1 MPRARRI
8 SDFHPELGLPEVRKL
23 WQTEGL
29 FSDHYLKARIRSNPW
44 WPTDEETK
52 PLWEFCRALYD
63 KRYVTCAKNNEAF
76 TRQELIDKILERLGF
91 AWTDNLGLPETRQD
105 LEPDY
110 ILFANKAEKEAVI
123 EKDAAQRYRAA
134 ISLLEAKK
142 VNHPLSQISKR
153 QQRYPHQQIRDYLNE
168 AQVLNWVILT
178 NGNEW
183 RLYCRD
189 AKPSHF
195 FALNFEVSLKSLD
208 DFKFFVA
215 LFSPAAFARDA
226 QGRCRLDQ
234 IRESALAAQT
244 ELEED
249 LRHRIFTIVEI
260 LANGFAERPENHI
273 GNTDEDR
280 RKLYEN
286 CLIFLYRLLFI
297 LFAEGRQLL
306 PVEPRSRKYYKE
318 LSLARLLRPLKNF
331 SEFDGHSRTR
341 LYEDIRELCHFINGT
356 DEKKNTEYKVPR
368 YNGGLF
374 DPARYRDLEDW
385 RVCDAVLGEVLRG
398 LMFNPPP
405 DPL

>member
-23 WQTEGL
+23 WQTESL
-29 FSDHYLKARIRSNPW
+29 FSDHYLKKRIRENSW
-44 WPTDEETK
+44 WPTDGEAQSI
-52 PLWEFCRALYD
+52 WEFCKALYE

-168 AQVLNWVILT
+168 AQVLTWGILT

-189 AKPSHF
+189 TKPSHF
-195 FALNFEVSLKSLD
+195 FAINFELAIQSID
-208 DFKFFVA
+208 NFKFFVA
-215 LFSPAAFARDA
+215 LFSPAAFVRDA
-226 QGRCRLDQ
+226 QNKCRLDFL
-234 IRESALAAQT
+234 REGALAAQS

-249 LRHRIFTIVEI
+249 LRKRVFTLIEI
-260 LANGFAERPENHI
+260 LANGFAERAENKI
-273 GNTDEDR
+273 TDPDLPR
-280 RKLYEN
+280 LYEN

-297 LFAEGRQLL
+297 LYSEG
-306 PVEPRSRKYYKE
+306 
-318 LSLARLLRPLKNF
+318 LSLL
-331 SEFDGHSRTR
+331 SV
-341 LYEDIRELCHFINGT
+341 EL
-356 DEKKNTEYKVPR
+356 
-368 YNGGLF
+368 
-374 DPARYRDLEDW
+374 
-385 RVCDAVLGEVLRG
+385 
-398 LMFNPPP
+398 
-405 DPL
+405 